1 MCVQGRH
8 SCSECC
14 PFSLKGKV
22 WFQVYRAQFVGEGCV
37 NGAVAVERGG
47 LMRLKEKRK
56 MLGDMSSKLR
66 CWRTSG

>member
-1 MCVQGRH
+1 MSGPADGAVVCVQGRH

-37 NGAVAVERGG
+37 NGAVAVESGG
-47 LMRLKEKRK
+47 
-56 MLGDMSSKLR
+56 G
-66 CWRTSG
+66 